1 MEEKAIAF
9 PDPVTQ
15 GWDQS
20 RQLDLA
26 NESKP
31 YKSGFLGRTTQ
42 MTGPG
47 RSPRESHDG
56 RPDSSA
62 ALIDV

>member
-1 MEEKAIAF
+1 MEEKAIVF
-9 PDPVTQ
+9 PGPVNR
-15 GWDQS
+15 GGDQP
-20 RQLDLA
+20 DFA

-31 YKSGFLGRTTQ
+31 YKSGFLGRSTQ

-56 RPDSSA
+56 RPDSLA